1 MSHSNSLKAVIYAF
15 SANLGIALA
24 KTGAAF
30 WTGSGS
36 LLAEA
41 IHSYADSGNQILLL
55 IGMKRA
61 EKLPTEKHPMG
72 YAREPYIWSMMVAF
86 TLFSVG
92 GVFSI
97 HEGWQRIVVPHPVEN
112 ASIAVG
118 VLLIAIAL
126 EWFSLK
132 GALAALQVEKGERSL
147 WQWFRETRSSE
158 LMVVTGE
165 DIAALTGLVI
175 ALLMLVLTMITG
187 NTVFDAAGSMIIGL
201 LLIVVAWVIGKE
213 IHSLLIGESHDEIRD
228 QVKLLVEANPNV
240 LKVLNIWAIN
250 HGDQVMVALKAELN
264 PEMTVLAA
272 SKCINAM
279 EKQIHED
286 YPSVQWVFFEI
297 DTTD

>member
-1 MSHSNSLKAVIYAF
+1 MAHSNSFKAIIYAF

-24 KTGAAF
+24 KTGAAL

-55 IGMKRA
+55 VGMKRA
-61 EKLPTEKHPMG
+61 AKLPTEKHPMG

-97 HEGWQRIVVPHPVEN
+97 HEGWQRITVPHPVEN
-112 ASIAVG
+112 AGVAII
-118 VLLIAIAL
+118 VLLIAVAL

-132 GALAALQVEKGERSL
+132 GALAALHDEKGERSL

-165 DIAALTGLVI
+165 DIAALAGLLI

-187 NTVFDAAGSMIIGL
+187 NTVFDAAGSIIIGIL
-201 LLIVVAWVIGKE
+201 LVVVAWVIGKE

-228 QVKLLVEANPNV
+228 QVKVLVEANTNV
-240 LKVLNIWAIN
+240 QKVLNIWAIN
-250 HGDQVMVALKAELN
+250 HGDQVMVALKAEFN

-272 SKCINAM
+272 STCINAM
-279 EKQIHED
+279 EKQIHVD
-286 YPSVQWVFFEI
+286 HPSVQWVFFEI
-297 DTTD
+297 DTES